1 MSANDRTLSHHI
13 FSTYYAPRGRQRIYD
28 LGIQLSQQYLSPF
41 DRLIGVIGEPG
52 SGKSALV
59 KGMFPGL
66 ELTNDDD
73 GVNVRPLPIL
83 EQDNETGFF
92 TPHTY
97 HLDIRFEM
105 GFNQLSVLSDA
116 ILQAIQRGKRVIVEH
131 FDLIYDM
138 LGINADLLIGVGE
151 EIIITRPNLFGPE
164 PKEIYDL
171 VQASAP
177 YRLMAHTAEDLCEFC
192 LDKSI
197 MMECQH
203 DDVHHG
209 FILVFANNPPTID
222 IPKLEENVQALIDKE
237 LPITY
242 LDDDHISIDGVPHQ
256 CTGPR
261 THVSNTRQITGF
273 KLLHHLVHDTI
284 NNRYLLIGCVGEDA
298 AARLEE
304 LEQISE
310 HNKHSLASPHLFNNF

>member
-1 MSANDRTLSHHI
+1 MPANEKSLSHHI
-13 FSTYYAPRGRQRIYD
+13 FSTYYAPRGRQRIFD

-41 DRLIGVIGEPG
+41 DKLIGVIGEPG

-97 HLDIRFEM
+97 HLDVRFEM
-105 GFNQLSVLSDA
+105 GFSQLSVLADA
-116 ILQAIQRGKRVIVEH
+116 ILTAIRRGKRVIVEH

-151 EIIITRPNLFGPE
+151 EIIITRPNIFGPE
-164 PKEIYDL
+164 PQEIYDR
-171 VQASAP
+171 VQESSP
-177 YRLMAHTAEDLCEFC
+177 YRLMAHSAEDLCEFC
-192 LDKSI
+192 MDREL
-197 MMECQH
+197 MMDCQH
-203 DDVHHG
+203 DDIHHG
-209 FILVFANNPPTID
+209 FVLVFY
-222 IPKLEENVQALIDKE
+222 DKE
-237 LPITY
+237 PDLNIQELEKNVNTLIEKEIPITY
-242 LDDDHISIDGVPHQ
+242 LDEDHISIDGVPHK

-261 THVSNTRQITGF
+261 THVSNTRQIIGF
-273 KLLHHLVHDTI
+273 RLLPHFIHDEL
-284 NNRYLLIGCVGEDA
+284 NNSYLLVGCVGEDSKQMLDQ
-298 AARLEE
+298 LEAVTE
-304 LEQISE
+304 HSGHISE
-310 HNKHSLASPHLFNNF
+310 NSILF